1 MKNILI
7 HLHLPLICMGEKYT
21 NPEYILLTNYLL
33 KTLIN
38 RSYCIMFF
46 KIIDRDPIM
55 RFFIWLY
62 WVNNSHFQ
70 KCKKSNSFVNFLL
83 SHTVFFFLSF
93 FLNTAVFFSYSK
105 SAQLITS
112 SSATLNIWRKFW
124 TSQKLV

>member
-7 HLHLPLICMGEKYT
+7 HLHLSLICMGEKYT

-46 KIIDRDPIM
+46 KIIDRDPTM

-70 KCKKSNSFVNFLL
+70 KCKKSNSFVNLL